1 MSQFPHAFSFECTT
15 CGKCCNSPPALSLRE
30 LFRYRDV
37 FIGAIAISRAPRMRA
52 GQRVRIGPYETLL
65 SDEDASACDALAR
78 LHTFPIG
85 AHGDFI
91 SVTTQ
96 AIDYASP
103 GRCPALADDGLCRLH
118 ADGKPDQCIAV
129 PLDPL
134 VPDRLQH
141 VVLAQRSFGEGWLG
155 AQCIEPGERRDP
167 ALVANGGI
175 VANDAKAAMD
185 RRRRALATEREWCG
199 RTIVDA
205 LLCDF
210 AADPRRALA
219 QVPENGYR
227 TISLVPALLVIG
239 GMSPALAQHCIGYID
254 AQTGLIRRSIT
265 RAIERRRLDDRPMT
279 QTLRAFLDA
288 LARAREHLASVPAQ
302 SNASSLA
309 EQAETYFLGHGC

>member
-1 MSQFPHAFSFECTT
+1 MVSPFPHAFSFECTA

-37 FIGAIAISRAPRMRA
+37 FIGAIAISRAPPVRA
-52 GQRVRIGPYETLL
+52 GQRVRTGPYETLL
-65 SDEDASACDALAR
+65 SDEHASACDALAR
-78 LHTFPIG
+78 LHTFSIG
-85 AHGDFI
+85 AHGDSI

-96 AIDYASP
+96 AIDYASS
-103 GRCPALADDGLCRLH
+103 GRCTALADDGLCRLH

-155 AQCIEPGERRDP
+155 AQCIEPGERREP

-175 VANDAKAAMD
+175 VANDAKAALE
-185 RRRRALATEREWCG
+185 RRLRALATEREWCG
-199 RTIVDA
+199 RTIADA
-205 LLCDF
+205 LRRDF

-227 TISLVPALLVIG
+227 TISLVPALLFIG
-239 GMSPALAQHCIGYID
+239 AMSPVLARHCIGYID
-254 AQTGLIRRSIT
+254 AQTALIRRNIA

-288 LARAREHLASVPAQ
+288 LARAREQLASMRTQ
-302 SNASSLA
+302 SNGWPLA
-309 EQAETYFLGHGC
+309 KEAETYFLC